1 MKFGVFD
8 HLDRGNVPLTQHYE
22 NRLRLAEVY
31 DREGF
36 HAYHIAEHHSTPL
49 GMASAPSVFLAA
61 LAQRT
66 RRLAVPRHRAPSRNP
81 IVQGRARELRAD
93 RDHNMAA
100 GLPPC

>member
-8 HLDRGNVPLTQHYE
+8 HLDRGNVPLARHYE

-49 GMASAPSVFLAA
+49 GTASSPSVFLYF
-61 LAQRT
+61 LLQRT
-66 RRLAVPRHRAPSRNP
+66 KRLRIQHETALDELAAKRQRLDHELPREWRING
-81 IVQGRARELRAD
+81 Q
-93 RDHNMAA
+93 
-100 GLPPC
+100 